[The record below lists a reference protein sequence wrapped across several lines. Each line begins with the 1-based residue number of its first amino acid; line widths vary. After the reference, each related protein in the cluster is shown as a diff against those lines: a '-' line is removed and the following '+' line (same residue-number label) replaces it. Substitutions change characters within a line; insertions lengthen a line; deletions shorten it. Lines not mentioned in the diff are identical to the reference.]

1 MPSQHVVSHVMTAE
15 AALQMHIA
23 VASVHQV
30 GRLIGGMEV
39 LNLGSEVSD
48 LK

>member
-15 AALQMHIA
+15 AALQMPIA
-23 VASVHQV
+23 VARLDQV
-30 GRLIGGMEV
+30 GRLIVGMGV